1 MLLEPRQPRPASAR
15 KRLWRPAVVLAV
27 ALSVCL
33 AAAQPAAAGQIVW
46 NKGDSAIWAMND
58 DGSNQHQLTGLP
70 PGGIST
76 VATPHTAP
84 NGATVVFEGI
94 TTQYAQQNGLHT
106 YYGNFGF
113 GVYKWEAGAATRLS
127 PPPSQCGGGTCEQ
140 SQADPEATTDGRFL
154 FISVRNECNV
164 GCSGN
169 PISNGYHGFGS
180 LSGGG
185 FSDFGARA
193 CPYAGDGTTNPANPS
208 EMAYDGCWNS
218 DSSNPASTPGT
229 YAVIASGPNRAGE
242 HVLATDDQTIH
253 DPSWNSNGTQ
263 LIDVET
269 GDTPGLVVY
278 RSPTDNTVVLNDPT
292 GGTGDSPFHDP
303 RFAGDRIVFGYQP
316 GDGTKDLYSIPASC
330 AGCNF
335 PANATRLTTDGNNS
349 QPAWTSVASF
359 PTPFVCCAPVVLAAA
374 SRLGIAPGAFPAAPS
389 GPPALTARRKPR
401 RKYGA
406 QVSYVLNLAAT
417 VRFTVQQAQP
427 GRKTG
432 TGRRA
437 RCVAPTKGNRRARR
451 CTRIVTLGGSFTR
464 SARAGSNKF
473 RFTGRLG
480 GRKLKPGKYTLVAT
494 PSANGRTGRSV
505 SKAFRIIK

>member
-1 MLLEPRQPRPASAR
+1 MSSEPRQPSRVSAQR
-15 KRLWRPAVVLAV
+15 RLRGGAIVLTI

-33 AAAQPAAAGQIVW
+33 TAAQSAAAGQIVW

-70 PGGIST
+70 PGMSNAG
-76 VATPHTAP
+76 TPHTAP

-94 TTQYAQQNGLHT
+94 TSQYAQQWGTHV
-106 YYGNFGF
+106 YKGNYWV
-113 GVYKWEAGAATRLS
+113 GVYKWEAGTVTRLS
-127 PPPSQCGGGTCEQ
+127 PPPSPCTGCEL
-140 SQADPEATTDGRFL
+140 SQADPEATTDGRYL
-154 FISVRNECNV
+154 FIS
-164 GCSGN
+164 
-169 PISNGYHGFGS
+169 ISNRYTGSPPPYNNDSHGYHLFGS
-180 LSGGG
+180 LAGGG

-193 CPYAGDGTTNPANPS
+193 CDYASEGTTNPANPS
-208 EMAYDGCWNS
+208 EMAYQGCWNS

-330 AGCNF
+330 AGCSF

-359 PTPFVCCAPVVLAAA
+359 ATPVVCCTPVTVLAAV
-374 SRLGIAPGAFPAAPS
+374 SRLSVVPSVFPAAPS
-389 GPPALTARRKPR
+389 GPPALTARGRR

-406 QVSYVLNLAAT
+406 KVSYTLNQAAT
-417 VRFTVQQAQP
+417 VRFTVRQAQP
-427 GRKTG
+427 GRRTG

-437 RCVAPTKGNRRARR
+437 RCVAPTQRNRRARR
-451 CTRIVTLGGSFTR
+451 CTRIVTLRGSFTR
-464 SARAGSNKF
+464 SGRTGSNKF
-473 RFTGRLG
+473 RFTGRLA

-494 PSANGRTGRSV
+494 PRAGGRTGRSV
-505 SKAFRIIK
+505 SKSFRIIK

>member
-1 MLLEPRQPRPASAR
+1 MPSEPRQPRLR
-15 KRLWRPAVVLAV
+15 NRLWGPAIVAI

-33 AAAQPAAAGQIVW
+33 AAAQSAAAGQIVW

-70 PGGIST
+70 PGMSNAG
-76 VATPHTAP
+76 TPHTAP
-84 NGATVVFEGI
+84 NGTTVVFEGI
-94 TTQYAQQNGLHT
+94 TSQYAQQWGTHI
-106 YYGNFGF
+106 YKGNYWV
-113 GVYKWEAGAATRLS
+113 GVYKWEAGTVTRLS
-127 PPPSQCGGGTCEQ
+127 PPPSPCGGGQCER

-154 FISVRNECNV
+154 FISVYNECNV

-169 PISNGYHGFGS
+169 PVSAGAHGFGS

-193 CPYAGDGTTNPANPS
+193 CDYASGGTTNPANPS
-208 EMAYDGCWNS
+208 EMAYQGCNNA
-218 DSSNPASTPGT
+218 DSSSPASTPGT

-242 HVLATDDQTIH
+242 RVLSTDDQPPH
-253 DPSWNSNGTQ
+253 DPSWNSDGTQ

-269 GDTPGLVVY
+269 GNDPGLVVY
-278 RSPTDNTVVLNDPT
+278 RSPADNTVVLNDPT

-303 RFAGDRIVFGYQP
+303 RFAGDRIVFSYQP

-330 AGCNF
+330 TGCSF

-359 PTPFVCCAPVVLAAA
+359 PTPVVCCAPVVLAAV
-374 SRLGIAPGAFPAAPS
+374 SRLGIAPGAFPAALS
-389 GPPALTARRKPR
+389 GPTALAGRRLR

-406 QVSYVLNLAAT
+406 LVSYRLNQTAT
-417 VRFTVQQAQP
+417 VRFVVRQAQP

-437 RCVAPTKGNRRARR
+437 RCVAPTRRNRGGRR
-451 CTRIVTLGGSFTR
+451 CTRIVTLRGSFTR
-464 SARAGSNKF
+464 SGRTGGNRF
-473 RFTGRLG
+473 RFTGRLA
-480 GRKLKPGKYTLVAT
+480 GRRLRAGRYTLVAT
-494 PSANGRTGRSV
+494 PSASGRAGRSV
-505 SKAFRIIK
+505 SRGFRIIR